1 MQSLRSDRD
10 ALAAVFVAVDILTNI
25 VLVVRTFVAP
35 HTGG

>member
-10 ALAAVFVAVDILTNI
+10 ALAAVFVAVDLLTNI
-25 VLVVRTFVAP
+25 VVRTFVAP